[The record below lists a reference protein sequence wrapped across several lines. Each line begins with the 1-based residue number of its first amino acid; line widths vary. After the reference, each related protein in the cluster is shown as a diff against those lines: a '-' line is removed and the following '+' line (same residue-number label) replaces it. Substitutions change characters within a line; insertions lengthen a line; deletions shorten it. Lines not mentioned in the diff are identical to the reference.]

1 MQDANDKNSIT
12 EILNESVVKFN
23 ALIQGLDKTEFETN
37 YNMKWSA
44 GQDLLH
50 LVKLLRIL
58 NIAYL
63 IPKGLLVILYGKN
76 KRETRSFET
85 LQTMYKKALAG
96 DAQSPNLYIPK
107 PVLFEQKSELI
118 LKHSALNKKFVEKI
132 NKLSEEE
139 LDKYLLPHPI
149 LGKVSLR
156 ELAIFTCFHTI
167 HHYDLLKSKLN
178 K

>member
-1 MQDANDKNSIT
+1 MQDPNDKNSIT
-12 EILNESVVKFN
+12 EILNETVVKFN
-23 ALIQGLDKTEFETN
+23 RLIQDLDKTEFETN

-76 KRETRSFET
+76 KHTSRSFET
-85 LQTMYKKALAG
+85 LQAMYKKALTG
-96 DAQSPNLYIPK
+96 GAQSPNLYIPK
-107 PVLFEQKSELI
+107 PVFFEQQSELI
-118 LKHSALNKKFVEKI
+118 LKHSALNKKFIKKI

-156 ELAIFTCFHTI
+156 ELAIFTSFHTI